1 MNLAEWR
8 AKQRAGE
15 LLMLPSGLE
24 VTARRVELIDL
35 IAEGEIPETLDALV
49 KRATTEGF
57 GVKDVAE
64 FMPLVN
70 VVVRICLL
78 KPAVGDTEDD
88 DHVLLKE
95 IPVTDRMFLF
105 QWANGAATTLAPF
118 PVQPAVALADAPGG
132 DHVWSEAEHPA

>member
-1 MNLAEWR
+1 
-8 AKQRAGE
+8 
-15 LLMLPSGLE
+15 MLPSGLE

-118 PVQPAVALADAPGG
+118 PVQPAVALADAPSG